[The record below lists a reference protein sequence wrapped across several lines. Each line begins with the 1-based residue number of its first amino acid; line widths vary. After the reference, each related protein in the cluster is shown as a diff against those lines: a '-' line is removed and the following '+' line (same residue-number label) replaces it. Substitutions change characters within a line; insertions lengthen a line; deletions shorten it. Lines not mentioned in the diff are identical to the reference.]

1 MIDKLIPKTFKSDQD
16 ERLTPPTA
24 FIDALNI
31 TLDDDEEGNAGIV
44 KNIKGTSTV
53 IDSTGIDYSSE
64 TIQVLGTCRDSERS
78 RTYIFVYCTT
88 SSKQA
93 ILQYSDSNNTITTVI
108 SGNKLNFVSGSCV
121 VANVIN
127 GDFRRDNQINSLLYF
142 TDDENP
148 PRKINVDH
156 ASDLQALPG
165 GSSFDKGIQVLKGT
179 ALSAP
184 KPWLLRDPSISSV
197 SNFQRGSFQF
207 AFQYIYKDG
216 EVSALSPYS
225 KYVFANKRIEP
236 ESTIS
241 TLENV
246 CKVSL
251 PFGDLTQE
259 VFRVRLLFREN
270 NGYEVSPFR
279 IIDEFS
285 PFETITRNLGDQQ
298 GYTIFDS
305 SSNVYTFLN
314 NGYNGF
320 LPSSEEDRP
329 YSNVPKRAKTQTI
342 INSRLVYGNY
352 VDGFDNLGDPD
363 SVEGSNGEKPDVD
376 FDVTY
381 HPIPTGNTTTI
392 VSPQEDIQGETGI
405 VIAESQNSVNISGGN
420 TVVLNFTD
428 TLVAS
433 NSASCVVGNAA
444 NKVLSAVVWTDDD
457 DNIKVA
463 TLDSLSIGMPDFEVE
478 ITLGAQESMLN
489 GIDSVMNQLNDQ
501 LEESTEITTS
511 HFPGQNVHAII
522 TDLDGV
528 EYKLFYKKTTK
539 YKLFNVGGDLVLRRV
554 LTSILPM
561 QVMTMPD
568 NPLEAEIY
576 NVEQFTTGYSQ
587 SNASHHSMSC
597 EEFRI
602 TLTTKNPSHFA
613 SFTSGSNHTIAF
625 SYIDSDGRY
634 GPAQEVGSFFVEP
647 IGASE
652 RGGNNGPVT
661 VQMTPRHTP
670 PAWAEKYAVLY
681 AGPDDIEE
689 SFDMYVDDATMIRKT
704 TKNFPFEK
712 PDSVFVNITSYTE
725 SLTRQGI
732 DFNSVYKFEPGDYV
746 RIISKR
752 NTTTTVGFN
761 IENIDP
767 SDGSG
772 GTINPHTVE
781 STTTFW
787 DALSENL
794 RPAGPGTTVDFPVLG
809 IHEISSTTDID
820 DYPFGTDAIGR
831 PVGGVYLELEV
842 PRDAVGW
849 GSDFFQFLAGPREV
863 RGEQNVGSGLIFR
876 NIIGSGGT
884 VGGTLTGGAFE
895 SWWGVSGTTFGG
907 ANGLGVNNADADGD
921 LSSVN
926 QDWANAGQIPWK
938 VLFRDDDTADEN
950 EQLKQLHRYLSWDKG
965 IRMNLI
971 KPKNRSKSRVY
982 HEIGVFKTFDDKGSQ
997 PPNPHGVS
1005 QFLQD
1010 GYSWFR
1016 RVDSSAPFD
1025 GTTTVNFIA
1034 FTGPDQ
1040 EDEDNA
1046 TSTFTGT
1053 TNGASDPT
1061 RRDTFQSSYGGRVRP
1076 IQDESNHVV
1085 ESFYTFPGSLEKIRN
1100 IGRLNVT
1107 SLDGEKRRE
1116 SSLLHSN
1123 FFGSESLFLTVHDFE
1138 ATSFKD
1144 LDSNFGAVNAI
1155 SDTDQYITVFQNSK
1169 VSKVPVNRN
1178 IIQTAGGSESLT
1190 VSNQV
1195 FGAEQS
1201 YVGNLGVDTNQ
1212 SALIN
1217 VDNVLYFIDTARRSI
1232 VKVSNQGMNILSDI
1246 DISRMIEETFISNA
1260 GNKVNYA
1267 LGYDRER
1274 GYVFFTFQGSR
1285 ETYGYDHV
1293 KKVWTSKYSF
1303 APLSYALC
1311 ENDMLSFSGDSNGNI
1326 AHRHDNESSPGNFYG
1341 SNYSSKIS
1349 LISAGRN
1356 PSVVK
1361 AYNAIGLESTI
1372 PMDVKITNRDQSVSF
1387 DKDRFNEKER
1397 SYYTDIPFDG
1407 SHRIKIY
1414 GYLDEADIT
1423 DAQKETL
1430 VESVN
1435 PSEIRIVGSIKGIAT
1450 LSTPNNGF
1458 PFNVNPA
1465 EGFSS
1470 AYGISIFRT
1479 AAQESSGDLEDIEDN
1494 PGSSTA
1500 VELINPAY
1508 HPLTVLAFLYKGKWR
1523 VMDSLFRSAIGFGNP
1538 NIAYQTDPGD
1548 FQGGDG
1554 LLNNSMVIQV
1564 FPNSLPQ
1571 PIGEFSAMN
1580 NVVLGISKG
1589 HTLSPSQMPSGDTPS
1604 DKMATYEQTIRDWL
1618 SSKGIINDFTT
1629 AGDPL
1634 PVAFVDLNSDA
1645 FGSTGTAPNV
1655 VYDYTSETPTV
1666 GGKKVRDHYAR
1677 VDLTSEPNGKKFELY
1692 AATLDYDDSK
1702 IHM

>member
-1 MIDKLIPKTFKSDQD
+1 MIDKLIPKAFKSDQD

-31 TLDDDEEGNAGIV
+31 TLDDDQEGNAGVV
-44 KNIKGTSTV
+44 KNIKGTSEVT
-53 IDSTGIDYSSE
+53 DSTGIDYSNE
-64 TIQVLGTCRDSERS
+64 TIQILGTCRDSERR
-78 RTYIFVYCTT
+78 RTYIFVYCST

-93 ILQYSDSNNTITTVI
+93 ILQYSDSDNTITTLI
-108 SGNKLNFVSGSCV
+108 SGNKLNFVSGSCI

-127 GDFRRDNQINSLLYF
+127 GDFRRGNETNSILYF

-156 ASDLQALPG
+156 ASDLQATPG
-165 GSSFDKGIQVLKGT
+165 GASFKKAIQVLKGT
-179 ALSAP
+179 SLSAP
-184 KPWLLRDPSISSV
+184 KPWLVRDTTISSV
-197 SNFQRGSFQF
+197 SNFQKGSFQF

-241 TLENV
+241 KLENV

-251 PFGDLTQE
+251 PFGDMTQE
-259 VFRVRLLFREN
+259 VSKVRLLFREN

-279 IIDEFS
+279 IIEEFS

-363 SVEGSNGEKPDVD
+363 SVDGSNGEKPDVE

-381 HPIPTGNTTTI
+381 HPIPTDTTSTI
-392 VSPQEDIQGETGI
+392 VSPSEDIEGEPGVI
-405 VIAESQNSVNISGGN
+405 IAEDQNSVTISGGN
-420 TVVLNFTD
+420 TVTLNFTD
-428 TLVAS
+428 VSVAS
-433 NSASCVVGNAA
+433 NSASCLVGNASS
-444 NKVLSAVVWTDDD
+444 KVLSAVVWTDDD
-457 DNIKVA
+457 DNTKVA
-463 TLDSLSIGMPDFEVE
+463 TRDSLSIPMPDFEVE
-478 ITLGAQESMLN
+478 VTLGAQSNMLN

-501 LEESTEITTS
+501 LEDSTEITTN
-511 HFPGQNVHAII
+511 HFPGQDVHTII
-522 TDLDGV
+522 TDLDGID
-528 EYKLFYKKTTK
+528 YKLFYRRTTK

-554 LTSILPM
+554 LTSIVPV

-568 NPLEAEIY
+568 DPTQAEIY
-576 NVEQFTTGYSQ
+576 NVEQYVTSYSEL
-587 SNASHHSMSC
+587 NAAHHQISC
-597 EEFRI
+597 EQFRFS
-602 TLTTKNPSHFA
+602 LTTKNPNHFA

-661 VQMTPRHTP
+661 VQMTPSHTP

-704 TKNFPFEK
+704 TKSFPFEK

-752 NTTTTVGFN
+752 NTSTTQNFS
-761 IENIDP
+761 IDNIDP
-767 SDGSG
+767 ADGSG
-772 GTINPHTVE
+772 GTVNPHIVE
-781 STTTFW
+781 STTTYW
-787 DALSENL
+787 DALSESL

-809 IHEISSTTDID
+809 IHEISSTTDIA

-842 PRDAVGW
+842 PRDAIGW

-863 RGEQNVGSGLIFR
+863 RGEEGVAPGIIHR

-884 VGGTLTGGAFE
+884 VGGVLVGGAYE
-895 SWWGVSGTTFGG
+895 GWWGVADGTYSD
-907 ANGLGVNNADADGD
+907 ANSLGINNADADAD
-921 LSSVN
+921 LSSYN
-926 QDWANAGQIPWK
+926 DDWVNAGQIPWK
-938 VLFRDDDTADEN
+938 VLFRDDDTADSN
-950 EQLKQLHRYLSWDKG
+950 EQLKQLHRHLSWDKG

-982 HEIGVFKTFDDKGSQ
+982 HEIGVFKAFDDKGSQ
-997 PPNPHGVS
+997 PPNPHGVT
-1005 QFLQD
+1005 QVLQD

-1016 RVDSSAPFD
+1016 RVDSSAAFD

-1046 TSTFTGT
+1046 TSNFAGT
-1053 TNGASDPT
+1053 NNGASDPT

-1076 IQDESNHVV
+1076 IQDESSHIV
-1085 ESFYTFPGSLEKIRN
+1085 ESFYTFPGSLERVRN

-1116 SSLLHSN
+1116 SSLIHSN
-1123 FFGSESLFLTVHDFE
+1123 FFGSESLFLTIHDFE

-1178 IIQTAGGSESLT
+1178 IIQTAGGSDSLT

-1217 VDNVLYFIDTARRSI
+1217 VDNVLYFIDKARRAI

-1246 DISRMIEETFISNA
+1246 DISRMIEETFTSNSES
-1260 GNKVNYA
+1260 GINYA

-1303 APLSYALC
+1303 APLSYAVC
-1311 ENDMLSFSGDSNGNI
+1311 ENDMLSFSTDSEGNI
-1326 AHRHDNESSPGNFYG
+1326 AHRHDNESSPGSFYG
-1341 SNYSSKIS
+1341 SNYGSKIS
-1349 LISAGRN
+1349 LISAGGN

-1372 PMDVKITNRDQSVSF
+1372 PMDVKITNSDQSVSF
-1387 DKDRFNEKER
+1387 DKDRFNKKER
-1397 SYYTDIPFDG
+1397 SHYTDIPFDG

-1435 PSEIRIVGSIKGIAT
+1435 PSEIRIVGSIRNIAT
-1450 LSTPNNGF
+1450 ASAPNNGY
-1458 PFNVNPA
+1458 PYNVNPT
-1465 EGFSS
+1465 EVLQS
-1470 AYGISIFRT
+1470 AYGIGIFRT
-1479 AAQESSGDLEDIEDN
+1479 ASQEASGDLEDIEDN

-1500 VELINPAY
+1500 AELLIPAY

-1538 NIAYQTDPGD
+1538 NIAYQGDPGD

-1571 PIGEFSAMN
+1571 AVDGFSALN
-1580 NVVLGISKG
+1580 QVVLGIAKG
-1589 HTLSPSQMPSGDTPS
+1589 HTITPSQMPSGDTPIAR
-1604 DKMATYEQTIRDWL
+1604 MNNYEEIIRAWL
-1618 SSKGIINDFTT
+1618 SSKGILNDFTSY
-1629 AGDPL
+1629 GEPL

-1645 FGSTGTAPNV
+1645 FGSTVTAPSV
-1655 VYDYTSETPTV
+1655 QYDYTSETPTV
-1666 GGKKVRDHYAR
+1666 GGKKLRDHYAR
-1677 VDLTSEPNGKKFELY
+1677 IDLTSEADGKKFELY

-1702 IHM
+1702 VHM